1 MKTEGQ
7 VIQRLKQVQFRC
19 VKKELSQFLSRR
31 PDNCSKHKVLNA
43 PAGKV
48 GVCTLDSSLCDL
60 SRCKGCEEYEPRY
73 DKAQLKESLG
83 HFFDTRG
90 PKEVAP
96 RFPVVSALMWVLS
109 DEDPFPLEEPPLLE
123 VGGVQVWVESEEQA
137 QGLRDYLKEVE
148 EQLSCL
154 RQAVEEALPRQGEN
168 GIEPAPQRKGFWS
181 RWFS

>member
-1 MKTEGQ
+1 VKTEGQ

-19 VKKELSQFLSRR
+19 VKKELSQLLSVR

-60 SRCKGCEEYEPRY
+60 SRCKGCKEYEPKY
-73 DKAQLKESLG
+73 DKDQLKESLS

-109 DEDPFPLEEPPLLE
+109 DEDPFPLEESPQLE
-123 VGGVQVWVESEEQA
+123 VGGVQVSVETEEQA
-137 QGLRDYLKEVE
+137 QGLRDYIEAVE
-148 EQLSCL
+148 QQLSDL
-154 RQAVEEALPRQGEN
+154 RTQVKTLSS
-168 GIEPAPQRKGFWS
+168 IEPAPQRKGFWS